1 KFTEVIG
8 GTVSKDH
15 EAREMSFYAPDLL
28 LLTPPPSPPPS
39 GNTLLS
45 WQSYDY
51 RTDRRVFVHPQS
63 TLFAATKYQSS
74 PFIVYFAQSSMSKD
88 RTYLRDV
95 TVPGLY
101 ALLMFGP
108 APLIVDHE
116 NKVVCIGSSGALA
129 VRAWPRIA
137 VLVNHLRILLDE
149 LLRRKLE
156 SPQDIKLAKHPVV
169 QTVLQLIQTDG
180 Q

>member
-1 KFTEVIG
+1 MPQQKFTEVIG
-8 GTVSKDH
+8 GTVSRDH
-15 EAREMSFYAPDLL
+15 EAREVSFYAPDLMSL
-28 LLTPPPSPPPS
+28 PRGGPL
-39 GNTLLS
+39 
-45 WQSYDY
+45 WQSHDY
-51 RTDRRVFVHPQS
+51 RMDRRVFIHPQS
-63 TLFAATKYQSS
+63 TLFSATKYQAT
-74 PFIVYFAQSSMSKD
+74 PFIVYFAQSSSQNQNQASP

-116 NKVVCIGSSGALA
+116 NKVLCIGASGALA

-137 VLVNHLRILLDE
+137 VLVNQLRILLDE

-156 SPQDIKLAKHPVV
+156 APESVSLADHPVV
-169 QTVLQLIQTDG
+169 QTVLRLLETDG